1 MSTKMSG
8 STKAV
13 LALVVVIAI
22 VIPIVLGTVLVTGA
36 TGAGGPLGLP
46 SKTATAPS
54 TSTSS
59 SSISGQTQS
68 VTIPAG
74 AGNGANF
81 SPSTLTVT
89 SGTTIT
95 FTNQD
100 TGVTHNVD
108 FQTVPAGSTVTAGTT
123 SPNLKGGNSYSVTL
137 TTPGTYTYVCDFHS
151 WMKGTITVTG

>member
-1 MSTKMSG
+1 MSG
-8 STKAV
+8 STKMV

-22 VIPIVLGTVLVTGA
+22 VIPIALGAVLINGPPSLPAKTAQAA
-36 TGAGGPLGLP
+36 TGSTTSSGSGSTITIPLG
-46 SKTATAPS
+46 
-54 TSTSS
+54 
-59 SSISGQTQS
+59 
-68 VTIPAG
+68 AG
-74 AGNGANF
+74 SGANF

-100 TGVTHNVD
+100 TGVTHNID
-108 FQTVPAGSTVTAGTT
+108 FQSVPAGSTVTSGTT

-137 TTPGTYTYVCDFHS
+137 TTPGTYSYVCDYHS